1 MKGDSPRL
9 RSVDSATASFHDR
22 TRRLRSGRSR
32 AGLTILES
40 VTALFVLGVAFTA
53 AVQLL
58 AGAARQLRRLEDRD
72 RATLA
77 ASNVLERLMHTSREM
92 PDASQVAANGEWNWP
107 EPPPLLVSLPN
118 ARIVVET
125 TPATPV
131 PMVSAAS
138 PDAAQGDS
146 AQGDSASGNTAQGK
160 LASRRI
166 RVSVVGPG
174 KQGEREVYASLTAWR
189 FAEESPP

>member
-1 MKGDSPRL
+1 
-9 RSVDSATASFHDR
+9 
-22 TRRLRSGRSR
+22 
-32 AGLTILES
+32 
-40 VTALFVLGVAFTA
+40 
-53 AVQLL
+53 
-58 AGAARQLRRLEDRD
+58 
-72 RATLA
+72 
-77 ASNVLERLMHTSREM
+77 
-92 PDASQVAANGEWNWP
+92 VAANGEWNWP
-107 EPPPLLVSLPN
+107 EPPPLLASLPN

-146 AQGDSASGNTAQGK
+146 AQGDSAQGDSAQGDSAQGAAASGNTAQGK

-174 KQGEREVYASLTAWR
+174 KQGEREVYAALTAWR
-189 FAEESPP
+189 FAEESRQ

>member
-9 RSVDSATASFHDR
+9 RSVDTATASFHDR

-77 ASNVLERLMHTSREM
+77 ASNVLERLMHTSLEM

-107 EPPPLLVSLPN
+107 EPAPLLASLPN
-118 ARIVVET
+118 ARIVVEA

-138 PDAAQGDS
+138 PDAA
-146 AQGDSASGNTAQGK
+146 SGNTAQGK
-160 LASRRI
+160 LVSRRI

-189 FAEESPP
+189 FAAESSP

>member
-9 RSVDSATASFHDR
+9 RSVDTATASFHDR
-22 TRRLRSGRSR
+22 MRRLRSGRSR

-77 ASNVLERLMHTSREM
+77 ASNVLERLMHTSLEM

-107 EPPPLLVSLPN
+107 EPPPLLASLPN

-138 PDAAQGDS
+138 PDAAQGDA
-146 AQGDSASGNTAQGK
+146 AQGAAASGNTAQGK
-160 LASRRI
+160 LVSRRI

-174 KQGEREVYASLTAWR
+174 KQGEREVYASLSAWR
-189 FAEESPP
+189 FFKESTP

>member
-9 RSVDSATASFHDR
+9 RSVDTATASFHDR
-22 TRRLRSGRSR
+22 MRRLRSGRSR

-77 ASNVLERLMHTSREM
+77 ASNVLERLMHTSLEM

-107 EPPPLLVSLPN
+107 EPPPLLASLPN

-138 PDAAQGDS
+138 PDAAQGDA
-146 AQGDSASGNTAQGK
+146 AQGAAASGNTAQGK
-160 LASRRI
+160 LVSRRI

-189 FAEESPP
+189 FSKESTP

>member
-22 TRRLRSGRSR
+22 TRRQRSGRSR

-40 VTALFVLGVAFTA
+40 VTALLVLGVAFTA

-77 ASNVLERLMHTSREM
+77 ASNVLERLMHTSLEM

-107 EPPPLLVSLPN
+107 EPPPLLASLPN

-146 AQGDSASGNTAQGK
+146 AQGAAASGNTAQGK